1 MFGEKRAGPDPRS
14 LQNLS
19 SNPEPE
25 GHAPGEASLSAR
37 RGADTRGGLGSAAV
51 RCTAQP
57 YLAMVGGP
65 LCCLAC
71 LSSPRV
77 RLVCREI
84 PYPGSTGK
92 LCRRLCINCALKIFW
107 SIAIFFS

>member
-1 MFGEKRAGPDPRS
+1 MPR
-14 LQNLS
+14 
-19 SNPEPE
+19 
-25 GHAPGEASLSAR
+25 EASLSAR
-37 RGADTRGGLGSAAV
+37 RGADTRGELGSAAV

-107 SIAIFFS
+107 SIAIFFFLNGKKARTLDLRLDVFPESVR